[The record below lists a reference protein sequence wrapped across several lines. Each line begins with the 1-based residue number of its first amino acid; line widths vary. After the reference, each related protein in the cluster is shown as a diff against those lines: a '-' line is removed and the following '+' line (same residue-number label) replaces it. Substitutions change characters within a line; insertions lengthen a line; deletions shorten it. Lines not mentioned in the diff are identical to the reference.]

1 MKLNWLLVTSFLFSG
16 VLHAREL
23 PYANSV
29 SSGFR
34 RDARIETIE
43 KSGNHTV
50 LIKSTEEQSPA
61 VLRRLEQTFQ
71 KSESRVLI
79 VSVDGKIIFEKYS
92 SPFLAKWWTPLGF
105 SMSKSVTALAV
116 GQALCEGFIRSLEDR
131 IEAYVPE
138 LKGTSWGIASIEDV
152 LKMSSGA
159 YTTSIMYNGHKTA
172 FIRDDIGGSVLY
184 GKMSRNFIEYM
195 KSVDDKQF
203 PAGKYFNYN
212 NFDTIALAVLV
223 NESTQQTLPKYV
235 ERTIWREVRA
245 EHNGAWVVNNHGQAS
260 AYNGFS
266 AHPHDWIRL
275 GQWILRVLSGGESCF
290 SNYLRKM
297 TSKQITDFEYSSR
310 EYGYQTW
317 VGGTPGV
324 DFSFIG
330 FAGQYL
336 AFNVKKRA
344 VMYHHAARADFKH
357 RDAFFGFGY
366 IADRLLPE

>member
-29 SSGFR
+29 SNGFR
-34 RDARIETIE
+34 RDARVEIIE
-43 KSGNHTV
+43 KSGNHTA
-50 LIKSTEEQSPA
+50 LIKSTEEQSPK
-61 VLRRLEQTFQ
+61 VLRELEQTFQ
-71 KSESRVLI
+71 ESESRVLI

-116 GQALCEGFIRSLEDR
+116 GQALCEGHISSLEDR

-138 LKGTSWGIASIEDV
+138 LKGTSWGVASVEDV

-159 YTTSIMYNGHKTA
+159 YTTNIRYNGHKTA
-172 FIRDDIGGSVLY
+172 FIEKDIGGSVLS

-195 KSVDDKQF
+195 KSVDDKTF
-203 PAGKYFNYN
+203 TPGKYFNYN
-212 NFDTIALAVLV
+212 NFDTVALGLLV
-223 NESTQQTLPKYV
+223 NESTKQSLPKYV
-235 ERTIWREVRA
+235 ERTIWKEVRA

-260 AYNGFS
+260 AYQGFS

-275 GQWILRVLSGGESCF
+275 GQWILRVLSDGETCF

-297 TSKQITDFEYSSR
+297 TSNQIRSFGHSQ

-324 DFSFIG
+324 DFSFVG

-336 AFNVKKRA
+336 TFNVKKRA
-344 VMYHHAARADFKH
+344 VMYHHAAGADF
-357 RDAFFGFGY
+357 RYREAFFDFGY